1 MRQHVTVALSG
12 DGGDEALA
20 GTRLREIP
28 AIRFRQLL
36 PAPVAMGA
44 SVLLRRLEDLA
55 ISPARLS
62 QRLVQLSNSDNTSII
77 QNLLCWVRGDEHQR
91 LCGGLPALPVR
102 RLFEPGWEHQ
112 LPSHVSR
119 LERLSAHAT
128 EVYGR
133 LLLPNDFLFK
143 VDTASMRES
152 LEVRVPLFDEGL
164 FAFGLSLP
172 HVLKARIET
181 GNGVRGI
188 AKKWLPP
195 SVATRPKQGFRIP
208 IDRWVT
214 PAFKARLRET
224 LLGRSTRL
232 PDFFHIDSYRPIV
245 EAFCDQRAAP
255 GISRQGCINGP

>member
-1 MRQHVTVALSG
+1 MWRAPSAARPQTVRA
-12 DGGDEALA
+12 GGW
-20 GTRLREIP
+20 G
-28 AIRFRQLL
+28 
-36 PAPVAMGA
+36 
-44 SVLLRRLEDLA
+44 
-55 ISPARLS
+55 
-62 QRLVQLSNSDNTSII
+62 
-77 QNLLCWVRGDEHQR
+77 
-91 LCGGLPALPVR
+91 
-102 RLFEPGWEHQ
+102 HQ

-152 LEVRVPLFDEGL
+152 LEVRVPLSDEDL

-172 HVLKARIET
+172 HVLKAR
-181 GNGVRGI
+181 GPNCKRVLRGI

-255 GISRQGCINGP
+255 GISRQGLYQRAMMLLSVHLALTRP